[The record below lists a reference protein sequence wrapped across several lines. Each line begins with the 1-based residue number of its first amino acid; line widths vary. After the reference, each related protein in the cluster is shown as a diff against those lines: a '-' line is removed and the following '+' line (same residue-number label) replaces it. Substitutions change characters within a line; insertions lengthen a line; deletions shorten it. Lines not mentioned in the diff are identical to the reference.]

1 MTSYIDKV
9 ANALQQLKS
18 LGDSKNTLDQRDKL
32 ITKMRVDLTFFE
44 NLPPST
50 TLNNKECILARE
62 VYEHATF
69 LAVEKED
76 IQQFERYFKIVRAY
90 YDEFEGVLPES

>member
-1 MTSYIDKV
+1 MTSYIDRV
-9 ANALQQLKS
+9 SNSLQKLKS
-18 LGDSKNTLDQRDKL
+18 LGDGKGTLDQRDKL
-32 ITKMRVDLTFFE
+32 ITQMRIDLTFFD

-50 TLNNKECILARE
+50 SVDKRECILARE

-76 IQQFERYFKIVRAY
+76 IE
-90 YDEFEGVLPES
+90 

>member
-1 MTSYIDKV
+1 
-9 ANALQQLKS
+9 
-18 LGDSKNTLDQRDKL
+18 
-32 ITKMRVDLTFFE
+32 MRVDLTFFE
-44 NLPPST
+44 NLPPSS

-76 IQQFERYFKIVRAY
+76 IQ
-90 YDEFEGVLPES
+90 